1 MAGGRILPLLVPE
14 DPEALLD
21 EDAFAEDEFMPYWA
35 EMWPSGLA
43 LADALG
49 RVRPRRVVE
58 LGCGIGI
65 PSLTAALDGAEV
77 IATDWADDA
86 IELLRTN
93 AERVG
98 ARLDARVWSWT
109 DDPGDLAGDLVL
121 ASDVLYEARNATP
134 VLAALEAIVAP
145 GGEAWIADPG
155 RASAP
160 AFFEQAAQAWTLD
173 TVAPRITRLRRDKRV

>member
-21 EDAFAEDEFMPYWA
+21 EDAFARDEFMPYWA

-43 LADALG
+43 LADAFG
-49 RVRPRRVVE
+49 EARPRPARVVE

-65 PSLTAALDGAEV
+65 PSLVAALDGATV
-77 IATDWADDA
+77 VATDWADDA
-86 IELLRTN
+86 IELLRDN

-98 ARLDARVWSWT
+98 ARLDARVWRWT
-109 DDPGDLAGDLVL
+109 DDPEGLSGDLVL
-121 ASDVLYEARNATP
+121 AADILYEARNAEP
-134 VLAALEAIVAP
+134 VLAALAAIVAP

-160 AFFEQAAQAWTLD
+160 AFFAAAAREWTLD
-173 TVAPRITRLRRDKRV
+173 TVAPRITRLRRRA

>member
-21 EDAFAEDEFMPYWA
+21 EEAFSQDEFMPYWA

-49 RVRPRRVVE
+49 RARPRRVVE

-65 PSLTAALDGAEV
+65 PSLIAALDGAEV
-77 IATDWADDA
+77 TATDWADDA
-86 IELLRTN
+86 IELLETN

-98 ARLDARVWSWT
+98 ARLEARVWNWT
-109 DDPGDLAGDLVL
+109 DPPEDLTGDLVL
-121 ASDVLYEARNATP
+121 AADVLYETRNAAP
-134 VLAALEAIVAP
+134 LLRALDAVVAP

-160 AFFEQAAQAWTLD
+160 AFFAQAAETWALS
-173 TVAPRITRLRRDKRV
+173 TVAPRITRLRRAA

>member
-21 EDAFAEDEFMPYWA
+21 EQAFAREEFMPYWA

-43 LADALG
+43 LADAID
-49 RVRPRRVVE
+49 RVRPARVVE

-65 PSLTAALDGAEV
+65 PSLIAALDGADV

-98 ARLDARVWSWT
+98 AGLDARVWDWT
-109 DDPGDLAGDLVL
+109 DDPAGMGGDLVL
-121 ASDVLYEARNATP
+121 AADVLYETRNAAP
-134 VLAALEAIVAP
+134 ILGALDALVAP

-160 AFFEQAAQAWTLD
+160 AFFAQAAGAWTLD
-173 TVAPRITRLRRDKRV
+173 TVAPRITRLRRR